1 MKNLILFVLVSAL
14 CHGFAGADTID
25 RDGFVRSDNGN
36 IQCLSQFAA
45 LKACPIGTH
54 LPSLRELANE
64 CKMRGAQ
71 IFEKSQIDFDNIP
84 SGYQYFRA
92 VGIDGFEDFFYLD
105 SSGYQSPGGELGAHG
120 FWSASYELYGDEVGY
135 VVDGATCE
143 VDFVYLG
150 TQLAAA
156 RCLP

>member
-1 MKNLILFVLVSAL
+1 MKNLIFFVFTWAL
-14 CHGFAGADTID
+14 CLGHAMADSID

-36 IQCLSQFAA
+36 VRLLNQYAA
-45 LKACPIGTH
+45 LRACPTGTH

-84 SGYQYFRA
+84 SGYQQFRA
-92 VGIDGFEDFFYLD
+92 VGVDGVEDFFYLD
-105 SSGYQSPGGELGAHG
+105 SSGYQNPGGELGAHG

-150 TQLAAA
+150 TQLAAV